1 MKCKIF
7 TAHQRQA
14 LEDQV
19 NQWLESNPVTPDSMR
34 FEYGAICLEDLVEPD
49 AVIEHTLVLFYVPMM
64 PIR

>member
-7 TAHQRQA
+7 VAHKRQA

-19 NQWLESNPVTPDSMR
+19 NQWLESNPVAPDSMR
-34 FEYGAICLEDLVEPD
+34 FEYGAICVEDLVEPD
-49 AVIEHTLVLFYVPMM
+49 STVEHTLVLFYVPMM